1 MAALARMS
9 DQLEGLRLSVL
20 VPARNEEAS
29 LGACL
34 QSLVAQSVPGFE
46 LGQEWELIVIDDFS
60 KDRTREIAAGFEG
73 VQVIGAAPLQKGWT
87 GKANALW
94 TGVAEAQGAWLLF
107 TDADTVHE
115 PGNLSRAIHEAEK
128 YKAGVLSYSPRQVV
142 NGFWQRAVMPL
153 VFSELALVYSP
164 KLVSD
169 PASKIA
175 AANGQFLLMS
185 REAYQRIGGHEAVK
199 SDVLEDVRLAELTKR
214 AGIGLRFRYAP
225 DALSTHMYRSFGEMV
240 EGWTKNLALLFGN
253 PLQTAMMRFLDL
265 ALLVAL
271 PLLAV
276 VYWWNP
282 VARWGLLLLALRR
295 IWLFYARVAKSNFS
309 ALPCVLSPL
318 GLPVYIALLV
328 ASWYRHKVVKSV
340 RWKGRKYAE

>member
-1 MAALARMS
+1 MS
-9 DQLEGLRLSVL
+9 EVVEGLRLSVL

-29 LGACL
+29 LRDCL
-34 QSLVAQSVPGFE
+34 ASLVVQSEPGFE
-46 LGQEWELIVIDDFS
+46 LGREWELIVIDDFS
-60 KDRTREIAAGFEG
+60 KDRTREIANGFNR
-73 VQVIGAAPLQKGWT
+73 VQVLEAAPLLKGWT

-94 TGVAEAQGAWLLF
+94 TGAREAEGEWLLF

-115 PGNLSRAIHEAEK
+115 PGNLRRALHEAEK
-128 YKAGVLSYSPRQVV
+128 YKASVLSYSPRQVV

-175 AANGQFLLMS
+175 AANGQFLLFS
-185 REAYQRIGGHEAVK
+185 REAYQRIGGHEAVR
-199 SDVLEDVRLAELTKR
+199 SDVLEDVRLAELAKR

-225 DALSTHMYRSFGEMV
+225 DAISTHMYRSFGAMA

-253 PLQTAMMRFLDL
+253 PLQTALMRFLDL
-265 ALLVAL
+265 MLLVVL
-271 PLLAV
+271 PLLAL

-295 IWLFYARVAKSNFS
+295 VWLFYARVAKSNFS
-309 ALPCVLSPL
+309 APACALTPL

-328 ASWYRHKVVKSV
+328 ASWYRHRIVKSV
-340 RWKGRKYAE
+340 CWKGRNYAG